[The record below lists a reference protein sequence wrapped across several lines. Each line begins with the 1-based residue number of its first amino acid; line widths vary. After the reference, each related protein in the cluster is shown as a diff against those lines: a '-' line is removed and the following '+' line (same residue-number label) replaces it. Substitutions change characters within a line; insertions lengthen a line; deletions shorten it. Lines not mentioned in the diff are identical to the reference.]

1 MLFYVL
7 GMNKVFSFLHT
18 LHLSPSSPTPWQNLL
33 TRSWTQQRRWS
44 CAEPS
49 RSRAFFC
56 QQQEKLAASRRAYVE
71 VSLQL
76 NQLVERLD
84 QLQVIPSADRAST
97 SASGPEGAVPR
108 HAEPRLNP
116 PAPYSGEPNYFRL
129 FLSQCSLNFQLSKE
143 TFIIINAE
151 NICAAICG
159 FIWNINIL

>member
-1 MLFYVL
+1 M
-7 GMNKVFSFLHT
+7 
-18 LHLSPSSPTPWQNLL
+18 WQIIKNL
-33 TRSWTQQRRWS
+33 
-44 CAEPS
+44 EP
-49 RSRAFFC
+49 
-56 QQQEKLAASRRAYVE
+56 LIVASRGAYLE

-97 SASGPEGAVPR
+97 SASGPEGAVPC

-116 PAPYSGEPNYFRL
+116 PAPYSGEPNYFRS